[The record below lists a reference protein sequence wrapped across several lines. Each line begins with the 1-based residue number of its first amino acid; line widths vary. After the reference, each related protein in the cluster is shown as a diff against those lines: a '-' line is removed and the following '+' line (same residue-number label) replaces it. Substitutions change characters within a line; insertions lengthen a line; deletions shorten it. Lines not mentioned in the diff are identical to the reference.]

1 MDTPMPA
8 FFKFD
13 NTLGAL
19 LAGGLVAA
27 ALWGVTCVQTYIFF
41 MSETTD
47 RTWHKA
53 LVAFLVILDTFDTVL
68 TCHILYFYLVSNYLA
83 PQALEFPV
91 CSAVLD
97 VAVTAFSNFIVRGAY
112 ARRVYG
118 LSKGNILGTLWILL
132 LSLFDLC
139 EEQDTS
145 FTALT
150 SYPPAITV
158 KAFGMETF
166 MQVESLSTLM
176 YLNFAASTSSD
187 FSVAFALCYLL
198 HRFRTGFERF
208 VNALNL
214 EDNINL
220 NTGLIAAFDSTASML
235 SYVFMPHN
243 FIFLAF
249 YLLLGKLGLVRI
261 DFSSY
266 ECV

>member
-1 MDTPMPA
+1 
-8 FFKFD
+8 
-13 NTLGAL
+13 
-19 LAGGLVAA
+19 
-27 ALWGVTCVQTYIFF
+27 

-91 CSAVLD
+91 WSAVLH

-132 LSLFDLC
+132 LSLFNLC

-176 YLNFAASTSSD
+176 YLNFAANSELASNGTPLATSAGLELTID
-187 FSVAFALCYLL
+187 DAALFKDL
-198 HRFRTGFERF
+198 
-208 VNALNL
+208 NAVIKCFDTAIKKSRSRARKSARAEADDDDV
-214 EDNINL
+214 EDDIE
-220 NTGLIAAFDSTASML
+220 DS
-235 SYVFMPHN
+235 
-243 FIFLAF
+243 
-249 YLLLGKLGLVRI
+249 
-261 DFSSY
+261 
-266 ECV
+266 